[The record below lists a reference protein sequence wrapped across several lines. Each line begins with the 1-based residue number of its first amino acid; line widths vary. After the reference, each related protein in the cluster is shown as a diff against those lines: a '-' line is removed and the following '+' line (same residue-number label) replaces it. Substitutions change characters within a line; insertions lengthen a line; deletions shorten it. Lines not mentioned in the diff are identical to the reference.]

1 MSAQCQ
7 QQTETFGAVSRFFS
21 IVVFE
26 LGKELIGHN
35 KNKGIHV
42 QMNSFPTSHQLL
54 AMECGGM
61 HSHLTTKLKHDGKP
75 KKTQK

>member
-1 MSAQCQ
+1 M
-7 QQTETFGAVSRFFS
+7 
-21 IVVFE
+21 VFE

-35 KNKGIHV
+35 KNRGIHV
-42 QMNSFPTSHQLL
+42 QMSSFPTSHQLL

-75 KKTQK
+75 TKKKIIIITKIGKALTTLHIDSVS

>member
-1 MSAQCQ
+1 MS
-7 QQTETFGAVSRFFS
+7 
-21 IVVFE
+21 
-26 LGKELIGHN
+26 
-35 KNKGIHV
+35 
-42 QMNSFPTSHQLL
+42 SFPTSHQLL